1 MDFCRSGKPT
11 LMDTPEKKND
21 PKANLLNVVSNQKD
35 YDKLSQID
43 KEGFN
48 AAAKKAGL
56 PTKKIKSQSSDEYRT
71 NTDRVATDGY
81 RKSTAGSR
89 IKKTASTIKKAIG
102 TALFGGRNPDG
113 TKKRIGE

>member
-1 MDFCRSGKPT
+1 MDALRGGKPT
-11 LMDTPEKKND
+11 LMDPPEKKND
-21 PKANLLNVVSNQKD
+21 PKANLLNAVSNQKE
-35 YDKLSQID
+35 YDKLSEID

-56 PTKKIKSQSSDEYRT
+56 PTKKIKAQSSAEYRT

-89 IKKTASTIKKAIG
+89 IKNAASTIKKVVG
-102 TALFGGRNPDG
+102 TALFGGRKADG
-113 TKKRIGE
+113 SKKRIGE